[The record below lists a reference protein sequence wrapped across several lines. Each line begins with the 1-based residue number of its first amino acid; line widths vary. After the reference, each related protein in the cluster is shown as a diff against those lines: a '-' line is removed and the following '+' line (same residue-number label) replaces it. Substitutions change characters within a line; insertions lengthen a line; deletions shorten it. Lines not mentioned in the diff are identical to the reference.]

1 MKKEKRL
8 SKADGLRVLTEA
20 YDSIKNYS
28 ENCMCIAI
36 VESANMLGLSHDDDL
51 AYELIPGLRM
61 FKPIDKNLN
70 SFWFNW
76 DERDKRL
83 SILKTLID
91 IYNDNDHPD
100 ILERIDRKI
109 RSIF

>member
-51 AYELIPGLRM
+51 AYELIPEFRM

>member
-51 AYELIPGLRM
+51 AYELIPELRM

-70 SFWFNW
+70 SFWFNL

>member
-1 MKKEKRL
+1 MKKGKIL

-28 ENCMCIAI
+28 ESCMCIAI
-36 VESANMLGLSHDDDL
+36 VESADMLGLAHDDNL
-51 AYELIPGLRM
+51 AYELIPELRM
-61 FKPIDKNLN
+61 FKPIDKQLN

-76 DERDKRL
+76 NERDKRL
-83 SILKTLID
+83 CILKTLID
-91 IYNDNDHPD
+91 IYSDNDHPD

>member
-1 MKKEKRL
+1 MRKEKRL
-8 SKADGLRVLTEA
+8 SKADGLRVLTKA

-36 VESANMLGLSHDDDL
+36 VESADMLGLAHDDDL
-51 AYELIPGLRM
+51 AYELIPELRM
-61 FKPIDKNLN
+61 FKPIDKHLN

-83 SILKTLID
+83 YILKTLA
-91 IYNDNDHPD
+91 YVY
-100 ILERIDRKI
+100 
-109 RSIF
+109 

>member
-8 SKADGLRVLTEA
+8 SKADGLRVLTKA

-28 ENCMCIAI
+28 RECMCIAI
-36 VESANMLGLSHDDDL
+36 VESADMLGLAHDDDL
-51 AYELIPGLRM
+51 AYELIPELRM
-61 FKPIDKNLN
+61 FKPIDKHLN

-83 SILKTLID
+83 CILKKLID
-91 IYNDNDHPD
+91 IYSDNDHPD